1 MTVILA
7 LCAICV
13 EKTNRGN
20 YPTQS
25 TNQLSRHK
33 KQICHP
39 ESHDQNGKI
48 YPSYIKDFDSKCNSQ
63 LANTQI
69 KSTHYTKRS
78 KKIRRN
84 KYNFKSRH

>member
-48 YPSYIKDFDSKCNSQ
+48 YPSYIKDFDSKCTSQ

-69 KSTHYTKRS
+69 SSLLITPKGPRK
-78 KKIRRN
+78 
-84 KYNFKSRH
+84 